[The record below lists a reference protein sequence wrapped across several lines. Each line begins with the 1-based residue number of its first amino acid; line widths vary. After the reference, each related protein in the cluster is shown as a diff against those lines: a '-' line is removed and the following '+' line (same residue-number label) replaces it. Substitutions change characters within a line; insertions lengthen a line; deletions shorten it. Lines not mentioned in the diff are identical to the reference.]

1 MKVMM
6 KQCFVLILALLLA
19 VSLLPVSQG
28 VAADT
33 SETTYVEK
41 LENGI
46 TVESVLVVDPPLV
59 PLNEWRVLLL
69 SQQGANGKTALTGS
83 GQGCFG
89 SFGQSLPV
97 ELLPLQGDP
106 AEEVALPHQ
115 AAVGGAA
122 PGKGHGAGVDA
133 QQVVDPLEGGH
144 VGVAGE
150 EDLGHPH
157 GRRVPGRVPVAVGQ
171 EDLPPLPGH
180 HLVLPKEGEL
190 GGQLL
195 NAVVAVALHT
205 EDMGGLSVQQIHDP
219 LGVKL
224 EPGIVRPGKDQIPQQ
239 DEFRGL
245 FFLI

>member
-83 GQGCFG
+83 GQG
-89 SFGQSLPV
+89 
-97 ELLPLQGDP
+97 
-106 AEEVALPHQ
+106 
-115 AAVGGAA
+115 
-122 PGKGHGAGVDA
+122 
-133 QQVVDPLEGGH
+133 
-144 VGVAGE
+144 
-150 EDLGHPH
+150 
-157 GRRVPGRVPVAVGQ
+157 
-171 EDLPPLPGH
+171 
-180 HLVLPKEGEL
+180 
-190 GGQLL
+190 
-195 NAVVAVALHT
+195 
-205 EDMGGLSVQQIHDP
+205 
-219 LGVKL
+219 
-224 EPGIVRPGKDQIPQQ
+224 
-239 DEFRGL
+239 
-245 FFLI
+245 